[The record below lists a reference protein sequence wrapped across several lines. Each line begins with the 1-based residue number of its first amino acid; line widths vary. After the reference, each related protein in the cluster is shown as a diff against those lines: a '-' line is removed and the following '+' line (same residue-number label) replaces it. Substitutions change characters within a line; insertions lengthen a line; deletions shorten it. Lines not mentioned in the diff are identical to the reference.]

1 MITSHS
7 TGDLHDIISLVH
19 ANARTDLMSST
30 CMFVFCILV
39 IFVAAGHMLWM
50 KDFYAHLNAIKAEVD
65 YQDDYIT
72 CRKHDRCSVR
82 KRTKP
87 KEANVQSE
95 ITDIDPAQKSC
106 AKDNACQTP
115 A

>member
-1 MITSHS
+1 MY
-7 TGDLHDIISLVH
+7 V
-19 ANARTDLMSST
+19 
-30 CMFVFCILV
+30 CILV

-106 AKDNACQTP
+106 AKDKCVPDTSLTEKTP
-115 A
+115 RDQSSDSGASDSGKFAVIESTIPQ